1 MAKRID
7 EHDKFAN
14 MSIRYP
20 DHLQLREQLAEM
32 AAEESRSLN
41 GQVQYLLLEALE
53 SWKIRKKLT
62 GKYRLAYEE
71 FKQELLNKLKG
82 S

>member
-7 EHDKFAN
+7 ENDKFAN
-14 MSIRYP
+14 MSIRYL

-41 GQVQYLLLEALE
+41 GQVQHLLLEALE
-53 SWKIRKKLT
+53 SWKIRKELT

-71 FKQELLNKLKG
+71 FKQEILKKLKE